1 MEFKD
6 RLKALRT
13 EKGVSQEELGKF
25 LKYEHATISQ
35 YESGKRKPDFE
46 TLQKLADYFNTTT
59 DYLLGRTD
67 IRNESASIEKVRS
80 AVSDDPELL
89 QC

>member
-13 EKGVSQEELGKF
+13 EKELAKGTWQISKI
-25 LKYEHATISQ
+25 EHATISQ

-46 TLQKLADYFNTTT
+46 TLQN
-59 DYLLGRTD
+59 
-67 IRNESASIEKVRS
+67 
-80 AVSDDPELL
+80 
-89 QC
+89 